1 MCAVPHGD
9 RKYLRVIFGVLTPTI
24 VKSPNVN
31 FSYLSYIIDLD
42 YSACLSY
49 IAYRF
54 HVRSTQFLIESDWD
68 FLTQSFLQEL
78 TVVLLGSVAK

>member
-1 MCAVPHGD
+1 M
-9 RKYLRVIFGVLTPTI
+9 
-24 VKSPNVN
+24 
-31 FSYLSYIIDLD
+31 
-42 YSACLSY
+42 
-49 IAYRF
+49 YRF